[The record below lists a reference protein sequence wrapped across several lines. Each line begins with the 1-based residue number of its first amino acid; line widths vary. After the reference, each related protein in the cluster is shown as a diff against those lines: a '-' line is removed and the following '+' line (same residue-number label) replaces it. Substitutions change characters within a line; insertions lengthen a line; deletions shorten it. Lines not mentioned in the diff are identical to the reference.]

1 MFISLCM
8 KCTRDRGNESMNL
21 LLDCTAPPK
30 VKWGRNEHWFNKPM
44 ISWSICVFP
53 GCIYIPAGFYLPL
66 VYEVLLVYYG
76 IIYTWLGFQ
85 QYWCSSCICVLELFC
100 VSCVAV
106 YYDYTY
112 VLFMRTL
119 GLAFDVFSGMFQGFP
134 VLCSKSGTSASRVS
148 MFQLD
153 KCTCVPRVNAP
164 TVIKSPSCLHVSVFT
179 Y

>member
-1 MFISLCM
+1 MYAVHPRSWKWKYEFIAWLHG
-8 KCTRDRGNESMNL
+8 T
-21 LLDCTAPPK
+21 PK

-76 IIYTWLGFQ
+76 IIYTWTGVPTVLVFQ
-85 QYWCSSCICVLELFC
+85 LHVCWNCSVFRVLLCIITTRMF
-100 VSCVAV
+100 
-106 YYDYTY
+106 Y
-112 VLFMRTL
+112 FMRTL
-119 GLAFDVFSGMFQGFP
+119 GLAFYVYSGMFQGFP
-134 VLCSKSGTSASRVS
+134 VLCSKSHTSASRVS

-164 TVIKSPSCLHVSVFT
+164 TVVKSPSCLHISVFT

>member
-1 MFISLCM
+1 M
-8 KCTRDRGNESMNL
+8 KCTRDRGNESINL
-21 LLDCTAPPK
+21 LLDCTAPLK

-76 IIYTWLGFQ
+76 IIYTWTGGFQ
-85 QYWCSSCICVLELFC
+85 QYWCSSCMCVGTVLCFVCCCVLWLHVCSIYENFRTSIWC
-100 VSCVAV
+100 VQWHV
-106 YYDYTY
+106 
-112 VLFMRTL
+112 
-119 GLAFDVFSGMFQGFP
+119 
-134 VLCSKSGTSASRVS
+134 SGTSASRVS

-164 TVIKSPSCLHVSVFT
+164 TVVKSPSCLHISVFT

>member
-1 MFISLCM
+1 
-8 KCTRDRGNESMNL
+8 MN
-21 LLDCTAPPK
+21 
-30 VKWGRNEHWFNKPM
+30 WGSN
-44 ISWSICVFP
+44 SIGV
-53 GCIYIPAGFYLPL
+53 PAAY
-66 VYEVLLVYYG
+66 
-76 IIYTWLGFQ
+76 
-85 QYWCSSCICVLELFC
+85 VLELFC

-164 TVIKSPSCLHVSVFT
+164 TVIKSPLCLHVSVFT

>member
-1 MFISLCM
+1 M
-8 KCTRDRGNESMNL
+8 
-21 LLDCTAPPK
+21 
-30 VKWGRNEHWFNKPM
+30 
-44 ISWSICVFP
+44 
-53 GCIYIPAGFYLPL
+53 
-66 VYEVLLVYYG
+66 
-76 IIYTWLGFQ
+76 
-85 QYWCSSCICVLELFC
+85 LELFC

>member
-1 MFISLCM
+1 MYFRAVFTYQLVSIF
-8 KCTRDRGNESMNL
+8 L
-21 LLDCTAPPK
+21 LYM
-30 VKWGRNEHWFNKPM
+30 R
-44 ISWSICVFP
+44 
-53 GCIYIPAGFYLPL
+53 
-66 VYEVLLVYYG
+66 
-76 IIYTWLGFQ
+76 
-85 QYWCSSCICVLELFC
+85 CSSCITLKSVRDWGSNSIGVPAACVLELFC

>member
-1 MFISLCM
+1 MHPRSWKWKYEFIAWLHG
-8 KCTRDRGNESMNL
+8 T
-21 LLDCTAPPK
+21 PK

-76 IIYTWLGFQ
+76 IIYTWTGVPTVLVFQ
-85 QYWCSSCICVLELFC
+85 LHMCVGTILCFVCCCVLWLHVCSIYENFRTSIWCVQWHVSGISRSLFQVRYQC
-100 VSCVAV
+100 FTC
-106 YYDYTY
+106 
-112 VLFMRTL
+112 
-119 GLAFDVFSGMFQGFP
+119 
-134 VLCSKSGTSASRVS
+134 

-164 TVIKSPSCLHVSVFT
+164 TVIKSPLCLHVSVFT

>member
-1 MFISLCM
+1 MHPRSWKWKYEFIAWLHG
-8 KCTRDRGNESMNL
+8 T
-21 LLDCTAPPK
+21 PK

-53 GCIYIPAGFYLPL
+53 GCIYIPAGFYLPR
-66 VYEVLLVYYG
+66 VLYMR
-76 IIYTWLGFQ
+76 
-85 QYWCSSCICVLELFC
+85 CSSCITLKSVRDWGSNSIGVPAACVLELFC

-119 GLAFDVFSGMFQGFP
+119 GLAFHVYSGMFQGFP
-134 VLCSKSGTSASRVS
+134 VLCSKSHTSASRVS

>member
-1 MFISLCM
+1 ML
-8 KCTRDRGNESMNL
+8 RYNL
-21 LLDCTAPPK
+21 Y
-30 VKWGRNEHWFNKPM
+30 VNWGSN
-44 ISWSICVFP
+44 SIGV
-53 GCIYIPAGFYLPL
+53 PAAY
-66 VYEVLLVYYG
+66 
-76 IIYTWLGFQ
+76 
-85 QYWCSSCICVLELFC
+85 VLELFC

-119 GLAFDVFSGMFQGFP
+119 GLAFHVYSGMFQGFP